1 MSNKKKFA
9 YIKCYVKIHINMD
22 ILEEYKKE
30 IIEDTKIDQINI
42 LDKQLMLPTLK
53 HKWVSRLIDSKKS
66 LIKLNKKKKDI
77 KKMVIDQIQNDIPK
91 NLPKAALD
99 IKIEGSEKVKDINEE
114 IEKYELLI
122 DYLERV
128 EKIFSSMSFDIKTAT
143 ELIKMETT

>member
-1 MSNKKKFA
+1 M
-9 YIKCYVKIHINMD
+9 
-22 ILEEYKKE
+22 
-30 IIEDTKIDQINI
+30 T
-42 LDKQLMLPTLK
+42 LP
-53 HKWVSRLIDSKKS
+53 V
-66 LIKLNKKKKDI
+66 
-77 KKMVIDQIQNDIPK
+77 DQIQNDIPK

>member
-1 MSNKKKFA
+1 
-9 YIKCYVKIHINMD
+9 MD